1 MQLFTIFDK
10 KLEAYHQPF
19 CLENEN
25 VALRQFQNMAKSES
39 TIATNPEDYSL
50 WHTANFETTTGETE
64 TFVPKLLAKAH
75 EFVIES
81 SEHARERAYKAA
93 GKALPK
99 S

>member
-1 MQLFTIFDK
+1 MKMQLYTIFDK

-50 WHTANFETTTGETE
+50 WHTATFETTTGEIE
-64 TFVPKLLAKAH
+64 TFEIKLLAKAH
-75 EFVIES
+75 EFVIQSTET
-81 SEHARERAYKAA
+81 
-93 GKALPK
+93 
-99 S
+99 

>member
-1 MQLFTIFDK
+1 M
-10 KLEAYHQPF
+10 
-19 CLENEN
+19 
-25 VALRQFQNMAKSES
+25 
-39 TIATNPEDYSL
+39 PEDYSL
-50 WHTANFETTTGETE
+50 WPTANFETTTGETE